1 MCTKICLAH
10 NIILDVKERTQ
21 SNMSPFTLQ
30 NLAILTVN
38 DKHTTERS
46 ILREIL
52 SQLYSTRNSFKLI

>member
-21 SNMSPFTLQ
+21 SNSSVFTSQ
-30 NLAILTVN
+30 NLAILTAN

-52 SQLYSTRNSFKLI
+52 PKLYSGRNRFKLI